1 MPEPLS
7 ETVRRAQAGDQAAIA
22 TLVAEQQRY
31 VYSIAMSIT
40 RDPADAADL
49 TQDALIRFIRAIGSY
64 RGETKL
70 STWLYRLVVNLGIDR
85 MRRRGAPPIRLD
97 DEGVDVDVASD
108 DPIDDVA
115 AVAERAEEAQIV
127 RAAVSKLPDAQ
138 RLALTLHYFEDQR
151 YEDIAEVM
159 GVPLNTVKSHIR
171 RGKERLAVLLAPALE
186 EPRRA
191 GSLLMDD
198 RQLWDRTTAR
208 LGARPRRPGPARRW
222 SIDPPADVQRSILA
236 AVLQATCQPDADHGR
251 RCRRSRRPPD
261 PACGVPAARRRP
273 RSLRG
278 GPLLA
283 PGPLRRGPAGSR
295 RC

>member
-1 MPEPLS
+1 MAEPLS
-7 ETVRRAQAGDQAAIA
+7 ETIRRAQAGDQAAIA

-40 RDPADAADL
+40 KNPSDAADL

-97 DEGVDVDVASD
+97 DEGTDVDVASD
-108 DPIDDVA
+108 DPVDDVA

-159 GVPLNTVKSHIR
+159 GVPVNTVKSHIR

-186 EPRRA
+186 
-191 GSLLMDD
+191 S
-198 RQLWDRTTAR
+198 RT
-208 LGARPRRPGPARRW
+208 
-222 SIDPPADVQRSILA
+222 
-236 AVLQATCQPDADHGR
+236 
-251 RCRRSRRPPD
+251 
-261 PACGVPAARRRP
+261 
-273 RSLRG
+273 
-278 GPLLA
+278 A
-283 PGPLRRGPAGSR
+283 PGG
-295 RC
+295 C

>member
-7 ETVRRAQAGDQAAIA
+7 ETIRRAQAGDQAAIA

-40 RDPADAADL
+40 KNPTDAADL
-49 TQDALIRFIRAIGSY
+49 TQDALIRFIRAIPSY

-115 AVAERAEEAQIV
+115 AVTERAEEARIV
-127 RAAVSKLPDAQ
+127 RAAVDRLPDAQ

-151 YEDIAEVM
+151 YEDIADVM

-171 RGKERLAVLLAPALE
+171 RGKERLAVLLRPALE
-186 EPRRA
+186 
-191 GSLLMDD
+191 
-198 RQLWDRTTAR
+198 QRT
-208 LGARPRRPGPARRW
+208 
-222 SIDPPADVQRSILA
+222 
-236 AVLQATCQPDADHGR
+236 
-251 RCRRSRRPPD
+251 
-261 PACGVPAARRRP
+261 
-273 RSLRG
+273 
-278 GPLLA
+278 A
-283 PGPLRRGPAGSR
+283 PGG
-295 RC
+295 C